1 MAKKKNTQ
9 NIEEDIF
16 SHIENNKNINPDIQG
31 CVQKKSKS
39 YRFTSDEESWNKKIN
54 KIIEIA
60 ENQRRWPS
68 LSSGNEEEKKLAKW
82 WFSTKYHASKE
93 TEDTT
98 TDRMSP
104 KHALQVKEI
113 VIRFSNLNRSKK
125 WDSRF
130 RQVELKLLASRRV
143 WSMSNASE
151 EQKKLINW
159 WHRQKHFLSK
169 YKKGFIISGMNEERA
184 KKIERLM
191 SIEKPIRK
199 KNISK

>member
-68 LSSGNEEEKKLAKW
+68 LSSGNEEEKKLAKLVQ
-82 WFSTKYHASKE
+82 SI
-93 TEDTT
+93 
-98 TDRMSP
+98 MP
-104 KHALQVKEI
+104 
-113 VIRFSNLNRSKK
+113 
-125 WDSRF
+125 
-130 RQVELKLLASRRV
+130 
-143 WSMSNASE
+143 
-151 EQKKLINW
+151 
-159 WHRQKHFLSK
+159 
-169 YKKGFIISGMNEERA
+169 A
-184 KKIERLM
+184 KKQKTQLLIECLQNM
-191 SIEKPIRK
+191 LYK
-199 KNISK
+199 